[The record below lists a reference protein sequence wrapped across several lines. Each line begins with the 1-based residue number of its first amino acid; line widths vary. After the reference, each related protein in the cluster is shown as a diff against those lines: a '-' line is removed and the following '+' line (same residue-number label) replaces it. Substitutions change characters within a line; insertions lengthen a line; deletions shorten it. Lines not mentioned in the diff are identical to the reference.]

1 MERACQTLILAALAA
16 MVIAGCKTPTVNL
29 ATTEPI
35 KVDIA
40 MRLDV
45 YQYSSSNASK
55 TGQVTV
61 TKAPDSAQ
69 PAAGSTTNALTS
81 TNVLTKGDTSPARE
95 AGSIE
100 TRRHN
105 RQADIQKFKN
115 DRMLGEGHDGLLFII
130 KENLPKDDSAHDIR
144 NTMNAEN
151 LDRMELMKKMAD
163 DQKVSL
169 STIQAQQG
177 ELWRNRAFKGEW
189 IEVEKDGKWVPVEKE
204 G

>member
-16 MVIAGCKTPTVNL
+16 MIIAGCKTPTVNL

-45 YQYSSSNASK
+45 YQYSSTNAPK

-69 PAAGSTTNALTS
+69 PAASPVTS
-81 TNVLTKGDTSPARE
+81 TNVLTKGDTSPASG
-95 AGSIE
+95 GSAE
-100 TRRHN
+100 TRRNN
-105 RQADIQKFKN
+105 RRADIQKYKN
-115 DRMLGEGHDGLLFII
+115 ERIVGEGHDGLLYII
-130 KENLPKDDSAHDIR
+130 KDNLPKDDSAHEIR
-144 NTMNAEN
+144 NTVNAEN
-151 LDRMELMKKMAD
+151 LDRMDLMKKEAD
-163 DQKVSL
+163 EQKVSL
-169 STIQAQQG
+169 STIQAKQG
-177 ELWRNRAFKGEW
+177 ELRKNSAFKGEW
-189 IEVEKDGKWVPVEKE
+189 IETQDAKGDWVKVEKE

>member
-1 MERACQTLILAALAA
+1 MERACQTLILAAVAA
-16 MVIAGCKTPTVNL
+16 MVIVGCKTPTVNL

-45 YQYSSSNASK
+45 YQYSSTNVPK

-69 PAAGSTTNALTS
+69 PAAGSTTNTLIS
-81 TNVLTKGDTSPARE
+81 TNVLTKSDISPAP
-95 AGSIE
+95 AGSAE
-100 TRRHN
+100 TRRSN
-105 RQADIQKFKN
+105 RRADIQKFKN
-115 DRMLGEGHDGLLFII
+115 DRMVGEGHDGLLFII
-130 KENLPKDDSAHDIR
+130 KENLPKDDTAHEIR
-144 NTMNAEN
+144 NTVNAEN
-151 LDRMELMKKMAD
+151 LDRMALMKKEAD
-163 DQKVSL
+163 EQKVSL
-169 STIQAQQG
+169 PTIQAQQG

-189 IEVEKDGKWVPVEKE
+189 IEVEKDGQWVKVEKE